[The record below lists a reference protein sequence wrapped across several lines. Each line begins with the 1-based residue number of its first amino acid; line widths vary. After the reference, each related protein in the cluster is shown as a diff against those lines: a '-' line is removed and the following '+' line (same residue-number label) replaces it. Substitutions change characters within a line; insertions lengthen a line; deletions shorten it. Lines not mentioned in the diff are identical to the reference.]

1 MRYMIAL
8 MALASLAACDIPSS
22 GGNTGVGFGSYKQY
36 QANKAQRNAQLS
48 GAALPAPDA
57 VSGETIAP
65 AQPAGQPVVVAQPQS
80 QPQSQPQ
87 VQPQPEVQP
96 QAEPETDLAAATQT
110 ALNSTPT
117 AGNTA
122 TPNNPGI
129 SDENDFEAVGA
140 RRTIETDAER
150 IARNKEKYKVVAP
163 QALPRRTGSG
173 GPNIVDYALRS
184 RHPVG
189 TKIYS
194 RVSIGGASRYARS
207 CGKFAS
213 PDLAQ
218 IAFLSKGGPQRD
230 KLGLDPDGDG
240 FACSWDPTP
249 FRKAAG
255 G

>member
-8 MALASLAACDIPSS
+8 MAFASLAACDIPPT
-22 GGNTGVGFGSYKQY
+22 GGDTGVGFGSYKQY
-36 QANKAQRNAQLS
+36 QKDKAQRNAQLA

-65 AQPAGQPVVVAQPQS
+65 AQPADQPAVVAQPQP
-80 QPQSQPQ
+80 QPEPQ
-87 VQPQPEVQP
+87 VQPQ
-96 QAEPETDLAAATQT
+96 AELETDLAADTQT
-110 ALNSTPT
+110 ALNSTPS

-140 RRTIETDAER
+140 RRTIESDAER

-194 RVSIGGASRYARS
+194 RVSIGGTSRYARS

-240 FACSWDPTP
+240 FACAWDPTP

>member
-1 MRYMIAL
+1 MRYILAL
-8 MALASLAACDIPSS
+8 MALASLAACDIPPT
-22 GGNTGVGFGSYKQY
+22 GGNTGVGFGSYEQY
-36 QANKAQRNAQLS
+36 QKDKAQRNAQLS
-48 GAALPAPDA
+48 GAPLPAPDA
-57 VSGETIAP
+57 VSGETIEP
-65 AQPAGQPVVVAQPQS
+65 ARQPAVVAQPQP
-80 QPQSQPQ
+80 QPQ
-87 VQPQPEVQP
+87 VQP
-96 QAEPETDLAAATQT
+96 QAEPETDLAADTQT

-140 RRTIETDAER
+140 RRSIESDAER

-163 QALPRRTGSG
+163 QPLPKRLGST

-184 RHPVG
+184 KHPVG

-230 KLGLDPDGDG
+230 TLGLDPDGDG